1 MLIFSK
7 STRGLHKNAHFFP
20 IFLNIK
26 YSHSFIFSTDWWQS
40 TFSSYLCL
48 GWLTSIVPRWQRK
61 WRHLGTSVMDWVS
74 RRQPLTY
81 QIYSPGLLGSFDQN
95 EGKMRLWTTLI
106 KSDCA
111 FYHKIIQIISRKS
124 KIMLAV
130 LFRIKRKKKCSRSQ
144 IIPKKSAS
152 TIGKSLQP
160 TGIWLLSVPVGGKF
174 EPCLGGVGWGVWTG
188 NVKSFRRYTPVLG
201 V

>member
-1 MLIFSK
+1 M
-7 STRGLHKNAHFFP
+7 AE
-20 IFLNIK
+20 
-26 YSHSFIFSTDWWQS
+26 YSLELSA
-40 TFSSYLCL
+40 LA
-48 GWLTSIVPRWQRK
+48 GWLPLFLVDNVDDAILERVWWTGFLEGNRWPIKPIPQA
-61 WRHLGTSVMDWVS
+61 SS
-74 RRQPLTY
+74 APLTK
-81 QIYSPGLLGSFDQN
+81 N

-124 KIMLAV
+124 KIMLVV
-130 LFRIKRKKKCSRSQ
+130 LFGIKRKKKCSRSQ
-144 IIPKKSAS
+144 IMPKKSAS